1 MYNGIRRSIAIFL
14 MTAGGA
20 LAQTVQLPDNVPPW
34 AGAAAQI
41 GRADGSQHLL
51 VSVYLKLRNEAGLQ
65 KFVQDVYSR
74 GNAQYRR
81 FLTPQEFRAAY
92 APAAADVAAVKDFLS
107 RNSLKFEYAPDNS
120 MYVAVSGTVA
130 QVERAF
136 AVTENL
142 YNYRGKKLR
151 ANAQAPSIPSALS
164 SVVAFIGGLDQS
176 EQLIRPHI
184 NTGNPKAAPGY
195 GYATPDPC
203 STYWSDHTATLSPAA
218 PQYGSTFPWVVCGY
232 TPAQIRAAY
241 GVNTVSRTGAGVR
254 VGIVD
259 AFASPTIVDDVNAF
273 SAHYGLPLLN
283 SSNFQQVVVP
293 GTFNYPENFLD
304 PADWYGEQSLD
315 IEWVHAM
322 APGAKIVYAGAQNS
336 WQPLD
341 HALIH
346 LIDSGLADIITN
358 SWGIF
363 GDAVPFGHLQADER
377 AFMQAAAQGIS
388 VLFSSGDDGDVAAY
402 TGLAMGSWPATSPYV
417 TAVGGTSLGVQN
429 PAGAKVEWGWGTY
442 TSTVKDAALQNG
454 GTLVTGSAFDP
465 WPPEFFYGSGGGIS
479 LRFLQPSYQQGVV
492 PQLLATSTVD
502 SKGNVVPL
510 PPARRVVP
518 DISMVGDPNTGVLY
532 GQTYDVSG
540 DPDIDAGCTQLPRRR
555 EYCERRIGGTSLSS
569 PLFAGVLAL
578 VNESRASQG
587 KGSIGFV
594 NPALYQ
600 LPVGNT
606 NASAPIIDV
615 RAPSSPT
622 ALLRRNQEDPGTYSV
637 VFRTVNSVPV
647 NNTVVEGA
655 DTSLRT
661 TNGWDNVTGLGTPY
675 VPLLITGL
683 TAQ

>member
-1 MYNGIRRSIAIFL
+1 MHNGIRKSIAIFL
-14 MTAGGA
+14 VTAAGA

-34 AGAAAQI
+34 AGAAAQT
-41 GRADGSQHLL
+41 GRADGGQHIL

-65 KFVQDVYSR
+65 KFVRDVYTR

-107 RNSLKFEYAPDNS
+107 HSSLKFEYAPDNG

-136 AVTENL
+136 GVTENL

-151 ANAQAPSIPSALS
+151 GNAQAPSIPTALS

-176 EQLIRPHI
+176 DQLIRPHL
-184 NTGNPKAAPGY
+184 NTGNPKAAPGF

-203 STYWSDHTATLSPAA
+203 STYWADHSATLSPAA

-232 TPAQIRAAY
+232 APAQIRAAY
-241 GVNTVSRTGAGVR
+241 GVNNVSRTGAGVR

-273 SAHYGLPLLN
+273 STHYGLPLLT

-293 GTFNYPENFLD
+293 GTFNFPENMLD
-304 PADWYGEQSLD
+304 PAGWYGEQSLD

-322 APGAKIVYAGAQNS
+322 APGAKIVYAGAQNN

-346 LIDSGLADIITN
+346 MIDNGMADIITN
-358 SWGIF
+358 SWGVL
-363 GDAVPFGHLQADER
+363 GDALPFGHIQADER

-388 VLFSSGDDGDVAAY
+388 VLFSSGDDGDVAAL

-429 PAGAKVEWGWGTY
+429 SAGAKVEWGWGTY
-442 TSTVKDAALQNG
+442 TSDLKDAALQNG
-454 GTLVTGSAFDP
+454 GTLVTASEFSP

-492 PQLLATSTVD
+492 PQQLATSTVD
-502 SKGNVVPL
+502 SNGNVVAL

-518 DISMVGDPNTGVLY
+518 DISLVGDPEYRGAVR
-532 GQTYDVSG
+532 
-540 DPDIDAGCTQLPRRR
+540 PDLR
-555 EYCERRIGGTSLSS
+555 CERRPGYRCRLHAT
-569 PLFAGVLAL
+569 A
-578 VNESRASQG
+578 
-587 KGSIGFV
+587 
-594 NPALYQ
+594 
-600 LPVGNT
+600 
-606 NASAPIIDV
+606 APPGIL
-615 RAPSSPT
+615 RAPD
-622 ALLRRNQEDPGTYSV
+622 RRHEPFFAAVCRSA
-637 VFRTVNSVPV
+637 
-647 NNTVVEGA
+647 GA
-655 DTSLRT
+655 
-661 TNGWDNVTGLGTPY
+661 G
-675 VPLLITGL
+675 
-683 TAQ
+683 Q